1 MFFDDSSEIRRDD
14 PGTNRAPL
22 RLSPRQMRAVGY
34 RAVDE
39 IIQHLTTLE
48 SRPVGRAHRPEEIRK
63 LLDLAIPAGP
73 AAVEDVLDDA
83 LALIRDTITHTDHPR
98 FMAYVPGP
106 SNYVSAI
113 ADFIASGLNVHAGAW
128 VLGAGPAVIE
138 QITVGWLSQLCGLP
152 DSAGGLFV
160 SGGSM
165 ASLVAIHA
173 ARCDRLGDNPGGVI
187 YLSTQTHAS
196 IRRGLRFLGLAD
208 RQIRVVDVD
217 RQHRLDRGS
226 LAARIEEDVRRG
238 LTPFCVVATAGA
250 TSTGAVD
257 PLPAI
262 AELCAERAVWLHVD
276 AAYGA
281 AAVITARGKEL
292 LTGLERADSIA
303 VDPHKWWFQPYEAG
317 CVLIRDA
324 ATLEN
329 AYHLH
334 AEYLRETRLGSGPLN
349 FYDLG
354 PQLTRGFRA
363 LKLWLSLRTFGLDA
377 FRRAVLHG
385 LALAEHAQAVLAS
398 RPHWQ
403 VVTPAQLAILTFRP
417 RRPGLRESDVD
428 ALTRALAARTV
439 EEGFGTVLSTDV
451 DGRPVLRMCTIHP
464 ETTGAEITAI
474 IDHLERLVPEL

>member
-1 MFFDDSSEIRRDD
+1 MTILEA
-14 PGTNRAPL
+14 GEEGAAAPL
-22 RLSPRQMRAVGY
+22 RLSPGQMRAVGY
-34 RAVDE
+34 RAVDG
-39 IIQHLTTLE
+39 IIQHLTMLE
-48 SRPVGRAHRPEEIRK
+48 SRPVGRVHHYEEIRK
-63 LLDLAIPAGP
+63 LLDPAIPAGP

-83 LALIRDTITHTDHPR
+83 LALIRATITHTDHPR

-106 SNYVSAI
+106 SNYVGAI

-128 VLGAGPAVIE
+128 VLGPGPAVIE

-152 DSAGGLFV
+152 DTAGGLFV

-173 ARCDRLGDNPGGVI
+173 ARFDRLGDNADGVI

-217 RQHRLDRGS
+217 RQHRLHPGS
-226 LAARIEEDVRRG
+226 LAAHIEEDFRRG

-262 AELCAERAVWLHVD
+262 AALCAERGLWLHVD

-281 AAVITARGKEL
+281 AAVITAQGKEL

-317 CVLIRDA
+317 CVLVRDA
-324 ATLEN
+324 ATLKN

-385 LALAEHAQAVLAS
+385 LALAEHAQAVLNS

-417 RRPGLRESDVD
+417 CRPGLRESDVD

-464 ETTGAEITAI
+464 ETTTAEITAI
-474 IDHLERLVPEL
+474 IDHLERLVLQLAACRT

>member
-1 MFFDDSSEIRRDD
+1 
-14 PGTNRAPL
+14 
-22 RLSPRQMRAVGY
+22 
-34 RAVDE
+34 
-39 IIQHLTTLE
+39 
-48 SRPVGRAHRPEEIRK
+48 
-63 LLDLAIPAGP
+63 
-73 AAVEDVLDDA
+73 
-83 LALIRDTITHTDHPR
+83 
-98 FMAYVPGP
+98 
-106 SNYVSAI
+106 
-113 ADFIASGLNVHAGAW
+113 
-128 VLGAGPAVIE
+128 
-138 QITVGWLSQLCGLP
+138 VGWLSRLCGLP
-152 DSAGGLFV
+152 DTAGGLFV

-173 ARCDRLGDNPGGVI
+173 ARCDRLRDNPDGVI

-217 RQHRLDRGS
+217 RQHRLDLGS
-226 LAARIEEDVRRG
+226 LAARIEEDFRRG

-262 AELCAERAVWLHVD
+262 AELCAERGLWLHVD

-281 AAVITARGKEL
+281 AAVITAQGKEL

-317 CVLIRDA
+317 CVLVRDA
-324 ATLEN
+324 ATLKD

-377 FRRAVLHG
+377 FRRAVENG
-385 LALAEHAQAVLAS
+385 LALAEHAQAVLTS

-417 RRPGLRESDVD
+417 RRPGLREPDVD

-439 EEGFGTVLSTDV
+439 AEGFGTVLSTEV

-464 ETTGAEITAI
+464 ETTTAEITAI
-474 IDHLERLVPEL
+474 IDHLERLVLQL